1 MGRLVNGI
9 NGPFVG
15 KVGSVI
21 GSSWKGVPYM
31 KGVYK
36 QRTGKA
42 SPGEQAN
49 RNKFRLAQSW
59 LAPTVN
65 FVREGFRNYS
75 PRVEGFLAAKSW
87 LLLHSFEGIPPDI
100 SINPALVKLS
110 HGTLP
115 LSSDLRVELI
125 EDSHIK
131 FSWNPEKIPDG
142 NVKDQAMLLA
152 YDIYHSYVTYQL
164 TGQFRETGTDI
175 LQLPPIKNR
184 TYHIYFAFVADD
196 RSRQSDSAY
205 LGIINI

>member
-1 MGRLVNGI
+1 
-9 NGPFVG
+9 
-15 KVGSVI
+15 
-21 GSSWKGVPYM
+21 
-31 KGVYK
+31 
-36 QRTGKA
+36 
-42 SPGEQAN
+42 
-49 RNKFRLAQSW
+49 
-59 LAPTVN
+59 VN
-65 FVREGFRNYS
+65 FVREGFGNYS

-87 LLLHSFEGIPPDI
+87 LPLHSFEGIQPDI

-115 LSSDLRVELI
+115 SSADLRVELI
-125 EDSHIK
+125 EDSHIE

-152 YDIYHSYVTYQL
+152 YDIDHHHIECSL
-164 TGQFRETGTDI
+164 TGQFRESGADK
-175 LQLPPIKNR
+175 LKLPPIKNR